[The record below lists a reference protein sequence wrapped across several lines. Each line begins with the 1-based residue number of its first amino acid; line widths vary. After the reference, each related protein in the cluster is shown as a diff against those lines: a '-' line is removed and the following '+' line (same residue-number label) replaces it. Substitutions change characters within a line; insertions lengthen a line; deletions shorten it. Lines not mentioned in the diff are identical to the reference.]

1 VPGICEP
8 SHCADLSISTSWPS
22 LSWANATVT
31 TAGRCACS
39 QCGGSIPHSR
49 AGPDGEGMGFGYL
62 QRSSL
67 IPTAGSESCC
77 GPLSSADRTVSLR
90 AEMVPPN
97 PGLRSRTR
105 RMVRPVLG
113 SADHATSGA
122 GSAFGTFASA
132 AAPKRSS
139 IPGRPSLGHPS
150 IGMAHVTYVQRTFIS
165 TTDVAMR
172 YSHRRTRYFSSVA
185 GAAHDAGLDQGAA
198 LWPTAFGRA

>member
-1 VPGICEP
+1 MPWPCEP

-49 AGPDGEGMGFGYL
+49 AGPDGEGIGFGYL

-77 GPLSSADRTVSLR
+77 GPLLSADRTVSLR

-139 IPGRPSLGHPS
+139 HPWATLTRSPEHRHGPRHIRSTDIYIDYRCSNAVQSPPDSVLQFRRRCGPRRRPRSRCG
-150 IGMAHVTYVQRTFIS
+150 V
-165 TTDVAMR
+165 VAD
-172 YSHRRTRYFSSVA
+172 SV
-185 GAAHDAGLDQGAA
+185 
-198 LWPTAFGRA
+198 R

>member
-1 VPGICEP
+1 MPGICEP

-77 GPLSSADRTVSLR
+77 GPISSADRTVSLR

-113 SADHATSGA
+113 SADHATSRA
-122 GSAFGTFASA
+122 GSTFGTFAFA
-132 AAPKRSS
+132 PAEAPKRQSGPA
-139 IPGRPSLGHPS
+139 ILGRPSLGHPS
-150 IGMAHVTYVQRTFIS
+150 SGMAHITTFDAHI
-165 TTDVAMR
+165 
-172 YSHRRTRYFSSVA
+172 HRLPMYM
-185 GAAHDAGLDQGAA
+185 
-198 LWPTAFGRA
+198 